1 MMDKGGT
8 MKNKNSN
15 APLGYFCSVLTLL
28 LAMSVGAA
36 FAQTTFPDK
45 PVRIVV
51 PFPPG
56 GGTDLV
62 VRALAAGMATELNQS
77 VIIENKSGAGTVIGT
92 DFVAKSPPDGYTLLV
107 GTFAFAV
114 NPSLL
119 AKLPFD
125 TNKAFDPIVL
135 ISRSP
140 NVLVVRADSPY
151 KSVQDIVRAAQ
162 KNPGKLTYASQ
173 GNGTSAHLAAELF
186 NALANINVTHIP
198 YKGASPALTDIVGGQ
213 VDLMFATSAGAT
225 PLLESGRLRALAVT
239 TPERSPAFPSLPTMI
254 EAGVAEYQAT
264 SWYGLYAPAG
274 TPSAVIARLNA
285 AATKVAQADA
295 FKSRVASEGLVI
307 STGTPAQLDEF
318 MRGEQA
324 RWERVIKAAGI
335 KAN

>member
-1 MMDKGGT
+1 
-8 MKNKNSN
+8 MKNKKLN
-15 APLGYFCSVLTLL
+15 TLL
-28 LAMSVGAA
+28 KYFSPALALLLCVGISPIH
-36 FAQTTFPDK
+36 AQTNFPEK

-62 VRALAAGMATELNQS
+62 VRALAAGMATELGQS

-92 DFVAKSPPDGYTLLV
+92 EFVAKSPPDGYTLLV

-125 TNKAFDPIVL
+125 TNKAFAPVVL

-140 NVLVVRADSPY
+140 NILVVRTDSPY
-151 KSVQDIVRAAQ
+151 KSVQDVIRAAQ
-162 KNPGKLTYASQ
+162 ANPGKLTYASQ

-186 NALANINVTHIP
+186 NALAKINITHIP

-239 TPERSPAFPSLPTMI
+239 TPERSAAFPALPTMI

-274 TPSAVIARLNA
+274 TPSAAIDRLNA
-285 AATKVAQADA
+285 AASKVAQAEA

-307 STGTPAQLDEF
+307 STGTPKELDDF

-324 RWERVIKAAGI
+324 RWARVIQAAGI

>member
-1 MMDKGGT
+1 MQ
-8 MKNKNSN
+8 NKKLNG
-15 APLGYFCSVLTLL
+15 LLKYFFRVLALL
-28 LAMSVGAA
+28 LCVGISPTY
-36 FAQTTFPDK
+36 AQASFPEK

-62 VRALAAGMATELNQS
+62 VRALAAGMATELGQS
-77 VIIENKSGAGTVIGT
+77 VIIENKAGAGTVIGT

-125 TNKAFDPIVL
+125 TNKAFAPVVL

-151 KSVQDIVRAAQ
+151 KSVQDVVRAALA
-162 KNPGKLTYASQ
+162 NPGKLTYASQ

-186 NALANINVTHIP
+186 KALAKVDITHIP

-239 TPERSPAFPSLPTMI
+239 TPERSPAFPALPTMV
-254 EAGVAEYQAT
+254 EAGIPEYQAT

-274 TPSAVIARLNA
+274 TPNVAIDRLNA

-307 STGTPAQLDEF
+307 STGTPKQLDEF
-318 MRGEQA
+318 MLGEQS
-324 RWERVIKAAGI
+324 RWARVIQSAGI

>member
-1 MMDKGGT
+1 
-8 MKNKNSN
+8 MKYKKSN
-15 APLGYFCSVLTLL
+15 RLLNYFSTVVALSLCIGI
-28 LAMSVGAA
+28 GATQ
-36 FAQTTFPDK
+36 AQTNFPEK

-92 DFVAKSPPDGYTLLV
+92 EFVAKSPADGYTLLV

-125 TNKAFDPIVL
+125 TNKAFSPVVL

-140 NVLVVRADSPY
+140 NVLVVRADSPF
-151 KSVQDIVRAAQ
+151 KSVQDVIRAARA
-162 KNPGKLTYASQ
+162 NPGKLTYASQ

-186 NALANINVTHIP
+186 NALAKINITHIP

-239 TPERSPAFPSLPTMI
+239 TPERSAAFPTLPTMI
-254 EAGVAEYQAT
+254 EAGVPEYQAT

-274 TPSAVIARLNA
+274 TPSTAIDRLNK
-285 AATKVAQADA
+285 AATKVAQADS
-295 FKSRVASEGLVI
+295 FKSRVAGEGLVI
-307 STGTPAQLDEF
+307 STGTPKELDDF

-324 RWERVIKAAGI
+324 RWARVIQAAGI

>member
-1 MMDKGGT
+1 
-8 MKNKNSN
+8 MKNKIST
-15 APLGYFCSVLTLL
+15 APLKCFLSAFALMLTI
-28 LAMSVGAA
+28 SVGSVS
-36 FAQTTFPDK
+36 AQANFPDK

-62 VRALAAGMATELNQS
+62 IRALAAGMATELGQS

-92 DFVAKSPPDGYTLLV
+92 DFVAKSPADGYTLLV

-125 TNKAFDPIVL
+125 TNKAFAPVVL

-151 KSVQDIVRAAQ
+151 KSVQDVIRAAQ
-162 KNPGKLTYASQ
+162 ANPGKLTYASQ

-186 NALANINVTHIP
+186 NALAKINITHIP

-239 TPERSPAFPSLPTMI
+239 TPERSAAFNALPTMI
-254 EAGVAEYQAT
+254 EAGVPEYQAT

-274 TPSAVIARLNA
+274 TPSAAIDRLNL
-285 AATKVAQADA
+285 AATKVAQAEA

-307 STGTPAQLDEF
+307 STGTPKELDDF

-324 RWERVIKAAGI
+324 RWARVIQAAGI

>member
-1 MMDKGGT
+1 
-8 MKNKNSN
+8 MKNKKLNSL
-15 APLGYFCSVLTLL
+15 LGYFFSLLALL
-28 LAMSVGAA
+28 LTTETSTAL
-36 FAQTTFPDK
+36 AQANFPEK

-77 VIIENKSGAGTVIGT
+77 FIIENKAGAGTVIGT

-125 TNKAFDPIVL
+125 TNKAFDPVVL

-151 KSVQDIVRAAQ
+151 KSVQDIVQAAQ
-162 KNPGKLTYASQ
+162 ANPGKLTYASQ

-186 NALANINVTHIP
+186 NALAKVNILHIP
-198 YKGASPALTDIVGGQ
+198 YKGASAALTDIVGGQ

-239 TPERSPAFPSLPTMI
+239 TPERSPAFPALPTMI
-254 EAGVAEYQAT
+254 EAGVPDYQAT
-264 SWYGLYAPAG
+264 SWYGLYVPAG
-274 TPSAVIARLNA
+274 TPTAVIARLNA
-285 AATKVAQADA
+285 VTTKVAQAEA

-307 STGTPAQLDEF
+307 STGTPQQLDEF
-318 MRGEQA
+318 MRGEQT
-324 RWERVIKAAGI
+324 RWARVINAAGI

>member
-1 MMDKGGT
+1 
-8 MKNKNSN
+8 MKNKNST
-15 APLGYFCSVLTLL
+15 ASLRCFLSVLVFLL
-28 LAMSVGAA
+28 TVGVGPAS
-36 FAQTTFPDK
+36 AQANFPEK

-125 TNKAFDPIVL
+125 TNKAFDPVVL

-151 KSVQDIVRAAQ
+151 KSVQDIVQAAQ
-162 KNPGKLTYASQ
+162 ANPGKMTYASQ

-186 NALANINVTHIP
+186 NALAKVNILHIP
-198 YKGASPALTDIVGGQ
+198 YKGASAALTDIVGGQ

-225 PLLESGRLRALAVT
+225 PLLDSGRLRALAVT
-239 TPERSPAFPSLPTMI
+239 TPERSPAFPALPTMI
-254 EAGVAEYQAT
+254 EAGVPDYQAT
-264 SWYGLYAPAG
+264 SWYGLYVPAG
-274 TPSAVIARLNA
+274 TPTAVIARLNA
-285 AATKVAQADA
+285 AATKVAQAEA

-307 STGTPAQLDEF
+307 STGTPKQLDEF
-318 MRGEQA
+318 MRSEQT
-324 RWERVIKAAGI
+324 RWARVINAAGI

>member
-1 MMDKGGT
+1 
-8 MKNKNSN
+8 MKNKKLNELLKFFSR
-15 APLGYFCSVLTLL
+15 VLALL
-28 LAMSVGAA
+28 LCVGISPTH
-36 FAQTTFPDK
+36 AQANFPEK

-62 VRALAAGMATELNQS
+62 VRALAAGMATELGQS

-92 DFVAKSPPDGYTLLV
+92 DFVAKSPADGYTLLV

-125 TNKAFDPIVL
+125 TNKAFDPVVL

-151 KSVQDIVRAAQ
+151 KSVQDVIRAAQ
-162 KNPGKLTYASQ
+162 ANPGKLTYASQ

-186 NALANINVTHIP
+186 NALAKINITHIP

-239 TPERSPAFPSLPTMI
+239 TPERSAAFPALPTMI
-254 EAGVAEYQAT
+254 EAGVPEYQAT

-274 TPSAVIARLNA
+274 TPSAAIDRLNL
-285 AATKVAQADA
+285 AATKVAQAEA
-295 FKSRVASEGLVI
+295 FKSRVSGEGLVI
-307 STGTPAQLDEF
+307 STGTPKELDNF

-324 RWERVIKAAGI
+324 RWARVIQAAGI

>member
-1 MMDKGGT
+1 MQ
-8 MKNKNSN
+8 NKKLNE
-15 APLGYFCSVLTLL
+15 LLKYFFRVLALL
-28 LAMSVGAA
+28 LCVGISPTY
-36 FAQTTFPDK
+36 AQASFPEK

-62 VRALAAGMATELNQS
+62 VRALAAGMATELGQS
-77 VIIENKSGAGTVIGT
+77 VIIENKAGAGTVIGT

-125 TNKAFDPIVL
+125 TNKAFAPVVL

-151 KSVQDIVRAAQ
+151 KSVQDVVRAALA
-162 KNPGKLTYASQ
+162 NPGKLTYASQ

-186 NALANINVTHIP
+186 KALAKVDITHIP

-239 TPERSPAFPSLPTMI
+239 TPERSPAFPALPTMV
-254 EAGVAEYQAT
+254 EAGIPEYQAT

-274 TPSAVIARLNA
+274 TPNVAIDRLNA

-307 STGTPAQLDEF
+307 STGTPKQLDEF
-318 MRGEQA
+318 MLGEQS
-324 RWERVIKAAGI
+324 RWARVIQSAGI

>member
-1 MMDKGGT
+1 MQ
-8 MKNKNSN
+8 NKKLNE
-15 APLGYFCSVLTLL
+15 LLKYFFRVVALL
-28 LAMSVGAA
+28 LCVGISPTY
-36 FAQTTFPDK
+36 AQASFPEK

-62 VRALAAGMATELNQS
+62 VRALAAGMATELGQS
-77 VIIENKSGAGTVIGT
+77 VIIENKAGAGTVIGT

-125 TNKAFDPIVL
+125 TNKAFAPVVL

-151 KSVQDIVRAAQ
+151 KSVQDVVRAALA
-162 KNPGKLTYASQ
+162 NPGKLTYASQ

-186 NALANINVTHIP
+186 KALAKVDITHIP

-239 TPERSPAFPSLPTMI
+239 TPERSPAFPALPTMV
-254 EAGVAEYQAT
+254 EAGIPEYQAT

-274 TPSAVIARLNA
+274 TPNVAIDRLNA

-307 STGTPAQLDEF
+307 STGTPKQLDEF
-318 MRGEQA
+318 MLGEQS
-324 RWERVIKAAGI
+324 RWARVIQSAGI

>member
-1 MMDKGGT
+1 
-8 MKNKNSN
+8 MKNKKISS
-15 APLGYFCSVLTLL
+15 LLSYFFSLLALL
-28 LAMSVGAA
+28 LTTGTSPAL
-36 FAQTTFPDK
+36 AQANFPEK
-45 PVRIVV
+45 PLRIVV

-56 GGTDLV
+56 GGTDIV

-77 VIIENKSGAGTVIGT
+77 FIIENKAGAGTVIGT

-107 GTFAFAV
+107 GTCAFAV

-125 TNKAFDPIVL
+125 TNKAFDPVVL

-151 KSVQDIVRAAQ
+151 KSVQDIVQAAQ
-162 KNPGKLTYASQ
+162 ANPGKLTYASQ

-186 NALANINVTHIP
+186 NALAKVNILHIP
-198 YKGASPALTDIVGGQ
+198 YKGASAALTDIVGGQ

-239 TPERSPAFPSLPTMI
+239 TPERSPAFPALPTMI
-254 EAGVAEYQAT
+254 EAGVPDYQAT
-264 SWYGLYAPAG
+264 SWYGLYVPAG
-274 TPSAVIARLNA
+274 TPTAVIARLNA
-285 AATKVAQADA
+285 VTTKVAQAEA

-307 STGTPAQLDEF
+307 STGTPQQLDEF
-318 MRGEQA
+318 MRGEQT
-324 RWERVIKAAGI
+324 RWARVINAAGI

>member
-1 MMDKGGT
+1 
-8 MKNKNSN
+8 MKNKKISS
-15 APLGYFCSVLTLL
+15 LLSYFFSLLALL
-28 LAMSVGAA
+28 LTTGTSPAL
-36 FAQTTFPDK
+36 AQANFPEK
-45 PVRIVV
+45 PLRIVV

-56 GGTDLV
+56 GGTDIV

-77 VIIENKSGAGTVIGT
+77 VIIENKAGAGTVIGT

-125 TNKAFDPIVL
+125 TNKAFDPVVL

-151 KSVQDIVRAAQ
+151 KSVQDIVQAAQ
-162 KNPGKLTYASQ
+162 ANPGKLTYASQ

-186 NALANINVTHIP
+186 NALAKVNILHIP
-198 YKGASPALTDIVGGQ
+198 YKGASAALTDIVGGQ

-225 PLLESGRLRALAVT
+225 PLLDSGRLRALAVT
-239 TPERSPAFPSLPTMI
+239 TPERSPAFPALPTMI
-254 EAGVAEYQAT
+254 EAGVPDYQAT
-264 SWYGLYAPAG
+264 SWYGLYVPAG
-274 TPSAVIARLNA
+274 TPTAVIARLNA
-285 AATKVAQADA
+285 VTTKVAQAEA

-307 STGTPAQLDEF
+307 STGTPQQLDEF

-324 RWERVIKAAGI
+324 RWARVINAAGI

>member
-1 MMDKGGT
+1 
-8 MKNKNSN
+8 MKNKKLNSL
-15 APLGYFCSVLTLL
+15 LGYFFSLLALL
-28 LAMSVGAA
+28 LTTENSTAL
-36 FAQTTFPDK
+36 AQANFPEK

-77 VIIENKSGAGTVIGT
+77 FIIENKAGAGTVIGT

-125 TNKAFDPIVL
+125 TNKAFDPVVL

-151 KSVQDIVRAAQ
+151 KSVQDIVQAAQ
-162 KNPGKLTYASQ
+162 ANPGKLTYASQ

-186 NALANINVTHIP
+186 NALAKVNILHIP
-198 YKGASPALTDIVGGQ
+198 YKGASAALTDIVGGQ

-239 TPERSPAFPSLPTMI
+239 TPERSPAFPALPTMI
-254 EAGVAEYQAT
+254 EAGVPDYQAT
-264 SWYGLYAPAG
+264 SWYGLYVPAG
-274 TPSAVIARLNA
+274 TPTAVIARLNA
-285 AATKVAQADA
+285 VTTKVAQAEA

-307 STGTPAQLDEF
+307 STGTPQQLDEF
-318 MRGEQA
+318 MRGEQT
-324 RWERVIKAAGI
+324 RWARVINAAGI

>member
-1 MMDKGGT
+1 
-8 MKNKNSN
+8 MKNKKISS
-15 APLGYFCSVLTLL
+15 LLSYFFSLLALL
-28 LAMSVGAA
+28 LTTGTSPAL
-36 FAQTTFPDK
+36 AQANFPEK
-45 PVRIVV
+45 PLRIVV

-56 GGTDLV
+56 GGTDIV

-77 VIIENKSGAGTVIGT
+77 VIIENKAGAGTVI
-92 DFVAKSPPDGYTLLV
+92 DFVAKSPPDGYTLVV

-125 TNKAFDPIVL
+125 TNKAFDPVVL

-151 KSVQDIVRAAQ
+151 KSVQDIVQAAQ
-162 KNPGKLTYASQ
+162 ANPGKLTYASQ

-186 NALANINVTHIP
+186 NALAKVNILHIP
-198 YKGASPALTDIVGGQ
+198 YKGASAALTDIVGGQ

-225 PLLESGRLRALAVT
+225 PLLDSGRLRALAVT
-239 TPERSPAFPSLPTMI
+239 TPERSPAFPALPTMI
-254 EAGVAEYQAT
+254 EAGVPDYQAT
-264 SWYGLYAPAG
+264 SWYGLYVPAG
-274 TPSAVIARLNA
+274 TPTAVIARLNA
-285 AATKVAQADA
+285 VTTKVAQAEA

-307 STGTPAQLDEF
+307 STGTPQQLDEF
-318 MRGEQA
+318 MRGEQT
-324 RWERVIKAAGI
+324 RWARVINAAGI

>member
-1 MMDKGGT
+1 MQNQKLNELL
-8 MKNKNSN
+8 K
-15 APLGYFCSVLTLL
+15 YFFRVLALL
-28 LAMSVGAA
+28 LCVGISPTY
-36 FAQTTFPDK
+36 AQASFPEK

-62 VRALAAGMATELNQS
+62 VRALAAGMATELGQS
-77 VIIENKSGAGTVIGT
+77 VIIENKAGAGTVIGT

-125 TNKAFDPIVL
+125 TNKAFAPVVL

-151 KSVQDIVRAAQ
+151 KSVQDVVRAALA
-162 KNPGKLTYASQ
+162 NPGKLTYASQ

-186 NALANINVTHIP
+186 KALAKVDITHIP

-239 TPERSPAFPSLPTMI
+239 TPERSPAFPALPTMV
-254 EAGVAEYQAT
+254 EAGIPEYQAT

-274 TPSAVIARLNA
+274 TPNVAIDRLNA

-307 STGTPAQLDEF
+307 STGTPKQLDEF
-318 MRGEQA
+318 MLGEQS
-324 RWERVIKAAGI
+324 RWARVIQSAGI

>member
-1 MMDKGGT
+1 
-8 MKNKNSN
+8 MKNKKLSS
-15 APLGYFCSVLTLL
+15 LLSYFFSSLALL
-28 LAMSVGAA
+28 LTTGTSPAL
-36 FAQTTFPDK
+36 AQANFPDK

-77 VIIENKSGAGTVIGT
+77 FIIENKSGAGTVIGT

-125 TNKAFDPIVL
+125 TNKAFDPVVL

-151 KSVQDIVRAAQ
+151 KSVQDIVQAAQ
-162 KNPGKLTYASQ
+162 ANPGKMTYASQ

-186 NALANINVTHIP
+186 NALAKVNILHIP
-198 YKGASPALTDIVGGQ
+198 YKGASAALTDIVGGQ

-225 PLLESGRLRALAVT
+225 PLLDSGRLRALAVT
-239 TPERSPAFPSLPTMI
+239 TPERSPAFPALPTMI
-254 EAGVAEYQAT
+254 EAGVPDYQAT
-264 SWYGLYAPAG
+264 SWYGLYVPAG
-274 TPSAVIARLNA
+274 TPTAVIARLNA

-307 STGTPAQLDEF
+307 STGTPKQLDDF
-318 MRGEQA
+318 MRSEQT
-324 RWERVIKAAGI
+324 RWARVINAAGI

>member
-1 MMDKGGT
+1 
-8 MKNKNSN
+8 MKNKKLNSL
-15 APLGYFCSVLTLL
+15 LGYFFSLLALL
-28 LAMSVGAA
+28 LTTGTSTAL
-36 FAQTTFPDK
+36 AQANFPEK

-56 GGTDLV
+56 GGTDIV

-77 VIIENKSGAGTVIGT
+77 FIIENKAGAGTVIGT
-92 DFVAKSPPDGYTLLV
+92 DFVAKSQPDGYTLLV

-125 TNKAFDPIVL
+125 TNKAFDPVVL

-151 KSVQDIVRAAQ
+151 KSVQDIVQAAQ
-162 KNPGKLTYASQ
+162 ANPGKLTYASQ

-186 NALANINVTHIP
+186 NALAKVNILHIP
-198 YKGASPALTDIVGGQ
+198 YKGASAALTDIVGGQ

-239 TPERSPAFPSLPTMI
+239 TPERSPAFPALPTMI
-254 EAGVAEYQAT
+254 EAGVPDYQAT
-264 SWYGLYAPAG
+264 SWYGLYVPAG
-274 TPSAVIARLNA
+274 TPTAVIARLNA
-285 AATKVAQADA
+285 VTTKVAQAEA

-307 STGTPAQLDEF
+307 STGTPQQLDEF
-318 MRGEQA
+318 MRGEQT
-324 RWERVIKAAGI
+324 RWARVINAAGI

>member
-1 MMDKGGT
+1 
-8 MKNKNSN
+8 MKNKKSGG
-15 APLGYFCSVLTLL
+15 LFKYFSPAIALL
-28 LAMSVGAA
+28 LSMGISPTN
-36 FAQTTFPDK
+36 AQPTFPEK

-62 VRALAAGMATELNQS
+62 VRALAAGMATELGQS

-92 DFVAKSPPDGYTLLV
+92 DFVAKSPADGYTLLV

-125 TNKAFDPIVL
+125 TNKAFAPVVL

-151 KSVQDIVRAAQ
+151 KSVQDVIRAAQ
-162 KNPGKLTYASQ
+162 ANPGKLTYASQ

-186 NALANINVTHIP
+186 NALAKINITHIP

-239 TPERSPAFPSLPTMI
+239 TPERSTAFPALPTMI
-254 EAGVAEYQAT
+254 EAGVPEYQAT

-274 TPSAVIARLNA
+274 TPSTAIARLNA
-285 AATKVAQADA
+285 AATKVAQAEA
-295 FKSRVASEGLVI
+295 FKSRVSGEGLVI
-307 STGTPAQLDEF
+307 STGTPKELDDF
-318 MRGEQA
+318 MLGEQT
-324 RWERVIKAAGI
+324 RWARVIQAAGI

>member
-1 MMDKGGT
+1 MQ
-8 MKNKNSN
+8 NKKLNE
-15 APLGYFCSVLTLL
+15 LLKYFFRVVALL
-28 LAMSVGAA
+28 LCAGISPTY
-36 FAQTTFPDK
+36 AQASFPEK

-62 VRALAAGMATELNQS
+62 VRALAAGMATELGQS
-77 VIIENKSGAGTVIGT
+77 VIIENKAGAGTVIGT

-125 TNKAFDPIVL
+125 TNKAFAPVVL

-151 KSVQDIVRAAQ
+151 KSVQDVVRAALA
-162 KNPGKLTYASQ
+162 NPGKLTYASQ

-186 NALANINVTHIP
+186 KALAKVDITHIP

-239 TPERSPAFPSLPTMI
+239 TPERSPAFPALPTMV
-254 EAGVAEYQAT
+254 EAGIPEYQAT

-274 TPSAVIARLNA
+274 TPNVAIDRLNA

-307 STGTPAQLDEF
+307 STGTPKQLDEF
-318 MRGEQA
+318 MLGEQS
-324 RWERVIKAAGI
+324 RWARVIQSAGI

>member
-1 MMDKGGT
+1 
-8 MKNKNSN
+8 MKHKKSS
-15 APLGYFCSVLTLL
+15 GLL
-28 LAMSVGAA
+28 KCFFSAIALSLCMGISPTY
-36 FAQTTFPDK
+36 AQTNFPDK

-62 VRALAAGMATELNQS
+62 VRALAAGMATELGQS

-92 DFVAKSPPDGYTLLV
+92 DFVAKSPADGYTLLV

-125 TNKAFDPIVL
+125 TNKAFAPVVL

-151 KSVQDIVRAAQ
+151 KSVQDVVRAAQ
-162 KNPGKLTYASQ
+162 ANPGKLTYASQ

-186 NALANINVTHIP
+186 NALAKINITHIP

-239 TPERSPAFPSLPTMI
+239 TPERSAAFPALPTMI
-254 EAGVAEYQAT
+254 EAGVPEYQAT

-274 TPSAVIARLNA
+274 TPSAAIDRLNL

-295 FKSRVASEGLVI
+295 FKSRVSGEGLVI
-307 STGTPAQLDEF
+307 STGTPKELDNF

-324 RWERVIKAAGI
+324 RWARVIQAAGI

>member
-1 MMDKGGT
+1 
-8 MKNKNSN
+8 MKNKKLNE
-15 APLGYFCSVLTLL
+15 LLKYFSRVIALL
-28 LAMSVGAA
+28 LCVGISPTY
-36 FAQTTFPDK
+36 AQASFPEK

-62 VRALAAGMATELNQS
+62 VRALAAGMATELGQS

-92 DFVAKSPPDGYTLLV
+92 DFVAKSPADGYTLLV

-125 TNKAFDPIVL
+125 TNKAFAPVVL

-151 KSVQDIVRAAQ
+151 KSVQDVIRAA
-162 KNPGKLTYASQ
+162 KANPGKLTYASQ

-186 NALANINVTHIP
+186 KALAKVDITHIP

-239 TPERSPAFPSLPTMI
+239 TPERSPAFLALPTMV
-254 EAGVAEYQAT
+254 EAGVPDYQAT

-274 TPSAVIARLNA
+274 TPSVAIDRLNA

-307 STGTPAQLDEF
+307 STGTPTQLDEF
-318 MRGEQA
+318 MLGEQS
-324 RWERVIKAAGI
+324 RWARVIQSAGI

>member
-1 MMDKGGT
+1 MQ
-8 MKNKNSN
+8 NKKLNE
-15 APLGYFCSVLTLL
+15 LLKYFFRVVALL
-28 LAMSVGAA
+28 LCAGISPTY
-36 FAQTTFPDK
+36 AQASFPEK

-62 VRALAAGMATELNQS
+62 VRALAAGMATELGQS
-77 VIIENKSGAGTVIGT
+77 VIIENKAGAGTVIGS

-125 TNKAFDPIVL
+125 TNKAFAPVVL

-151 KSVQDIVRAAQ
+151 KSVQDVVRAALA
-162 KNPGKLTYASQ
+162 NPGKLTYASQ

-186 NALANINVTHIP
+186 KALAKVDITHIP

-239 TPERSPAFPSLPTMI
+239 TPERSPAFPALPTMV
-254 EAGVAEYQAT
+254 EAGIPEYQAT

-274 TPSAVIARLNA
+274 TPNVAIDRLNA

-307 STGTPAQLDEF
+307 STGTPKQLDEF
-318 MRGEQA
+318 MLGEQS
-324 RWERVIKAAGI
+324 RWARVIQSAGI

>member
-1 MMDKGGT
+1 
-8 MKNKNSN
+8 MKNKKSYSWLKYFS
-15 APLGYFCSVLTLL
+15 PLMALL
-28 LAMSVGAA
+28 LCVEVNPIL
-36 FAQTTFPDK
+36 AQTNFPEK

-62 VRALAAGMATELNQS
+62 VRALAAGMASELGQS
-77 VIIENKSGAGTVIGT
+77 VIIENKAGAGTVIGT
-92 DFVAKSPPDGYTLLV
+92 DFVAKSPADGYTLLV

-119 AKLPFD
+119 AKIPFD
-125 TNKAFDPIVL
+125 TNKAFEPVVL

-151 KSVQDIVRAAQ
+151 KSVQDVVRAARA
-162 KNPGKLTYASQ
+162 NPGKLTYASQ

-186 NALANINVTHIP
+186 NALAKINITHIP

-239 TPERSPAFPSLPTMI
+239 TSERSAAFPTLPTMI
-254 EAGVAEYQAT
+254 EAGVPEYQAT

-274 TPSAVIARLNA
+274 TPSAAINRLNS
-285 AATKVAQADA
+285 AATKIAQAEA
-295 FKSRVASEGLVI
+295 FKSRVAGEGLVI
-307 STGTPAQLDEF
+307 STGTPKELDDF
-318 MRGEQA
+318 VTGEQA
-324 RWERVIKAAGI
+324 RWARVIQAAGI

>member
-1 MMDKGGT
+1 
-8 MKNKNSN
+8 MKNKKSN
-15 APLGYFCSVLTLL
+15 LL
-28 LAMSVGAA
+28 LSYFFSLLALLLTTGTGTAL
-36 FAQTTFPDK
+36 AQANFPEK

-56 GGTDLV
+56 GGTDIV

-77 VIIENKSGAGTVIGT
+77 FIIENKAGAGTVIGT

-125 TNKAFDPIVL
+125 TNKAFDPVVL

-151 KSVQDIVRAAQ
+151 KSVQDIVQAAQ
-162 KNPGKLTYASQ
+162 ANPGKLTYASQ

-186 NALANINVTHIP
+186 NALAKVNILHIP
-198 YKGASPALTDIVGGQ
+198 YKGASAALTDIVGGQ

-225 PLLESGRLRALAVT
+225 PLLDSGRLRALAVT
-239 TPERSPAFPSLPTMI
+239 TPERSPAFPALPTMI
-254 EAGVAEYQAT
+254 EAGVPDYQAT
-264 SWYGLYAPAG
+264 SWYGLYVPAG
-274 TPSAVIARLNA
+274 TPTAVIARLNA
-285 AATKVAQADA
+285 AATKVAQAEA

-307 STGTPAQLDEF
+307 STGTPKQLDEF
-318 MRGEQA
+318 MRSEQT
-324 RWERVIKAAGI
+324 RWARVINAAGI

>member
-1 MMDKGGT
+1 
-8 MKNKNSN
+8 MKNKKLNE
-15 APLGYFCSVLTLL
+15 LLKYFFRVVALL
-28 LAMSVGAA
+28 LCVGISPTY
-36 FAQTTFPDK
+36 AQASFPEK

-62 VRALAAGMATELNQS
+62 VRALAAGMATELGQS
-77 VIIENKSGAGTVIGT
+77 VIIENKAGAGTVIGT

-125 TNKAFDPIVL
+125 TNKAFAPVVL

-151 KSVQDIVRAAQ
+151 KSVQDVVRAALA
-162 KNPGKLTYASQ
+162 NPGKLTYASQ

-186 NALANINVTHIP
+186 KALAKVDITHIP

-239 TPERSPAFPSLPTMI
+239 TPERSPAFPALPTMT
-254 EAGVAEYQAT
+254 EAGIPEYQAT

-274 TPSAVIARLNA
+274 TPSVAIDRLNA

-307 STGTPAQLDEF
+307 STGTPKQLDEF
-318 MRGEQA
+318 MLGEQS
-324 RWERVIKAAGI
+324 RWARVIQSAGI

>member
-1 MMDKGGT
+1 
-8 MKNKNSN
+8 MKYKKSN
-15 APLGYFCSVLTLL
+15 RLLNYFSTVVALL
-28 LAMSVGAA
+28 LCIGIGATQ
-36 FAQTTFPDK
+36 AQTNFPEK

-92 DFVAKSPPDGYTLLV
+92 EFVAKSPADGYTLLV

-125 TNKAFDPIVL
+125 TNKAFSPVVL

-140 NVLVVRADSPY
+140 NVLVVRADSPF
-151 KSVQDIVRAAQ
+151 KSVQDVIRAARA
-162 KNPGKLTYASQ
+162 NPGKLTYASQ

-186 NALANINVTHIP
+186 NALAKINITHIP

-239 TPERSPAFPSLPTMI
+239 TPERSAAFPTLPTMI
-254 EAGVAEYQAT
+254 EAGVPEYQAT

-274 TPSAVIARLNA
+274 TPSTAIDRLNK
-285 AATKVAQADA
+285 AATKVAQADS
-295 FKSRVASEGLVI
+295 FKSRVAGEGLVI
-307 STGTPAQLDEF
+307 STGTPKELDDF

-324 RWERVIKAAGI
+324 RWARVIQAAGI